1 MTRSRPGLPTSRIA
15 LAAIVACLA
24 AAPTLSW
31 GQPTAPQ
38 PAAPRM
44 RAPMAPPVPDL
55 HTFKCES
62 GGDLTADFTSENSM
76 LVATVD
82 AGDGPHVLPMRQ
94 GPYNVPELRWT
105 DGQRTLVWTAGV
117 QIMWM
122 DGAHHRMCGRGSHQ
136 H

>member
-1 MTRSRPGLPTSRIA
+1 MTNSRPRL
-15 LAAIVACLA
+15 AIVAFALCVA
-24 AAPTLSW
+24 AGPGLSW
-31 GQPTAPQ
+31 AQPNAP
-38 PAAPRM
+38 APRM
-44 RAPMAPPVPDL
+44 RAPMAAPIPDL

-62 GGDLTADFTSENSM
+62 GGDLTADFSSQDAI

-94 GPYNVPELRWT
+94 GPYNVPELRWS

-122 DGAHHRMCGRGSHQ
+122 DGSNHRMCGRGGHK

>member
-1 MTRSRPGLPTSRIA
+1 MSNSRPLWRLSRTA
-15 LAAIVACLA
+15 LAAVAIAAA
-24 AAPTLSW
+24 AAPGFSW
-31 GQPTAPQ
+31 AQADRP
-38 PAAPRM
+38 APRM
-44 RAPMAPPVPDL
+44 RAPMVAPMPDV

-62 GGDLTADFTSENSM
+62 GGDLVADFTSQNAT

-122 DGAHHRMCGRGSHQ
+122 DGSNHRMCGRGGHQ